1 MKMCWIDAI
10 NLSFTSAINLTC
22 NSIHECC
29 NFFFEW
35 MKLCGWVISFL
46 FIHPESICPRGN
58 ISRLLLLFIL
68 SVSKTVYLYW
78 MALFLLSLSFFFS
91 FLLFLTLA
99 LALVLAHSS
108 SRLRSNSDSLSHAY
122 KHTFFVEIHIWHEI
136 TLISIIHVSVHSVLS
151 SFANCFTRST
161 ENVYVACDRKHF
173 VTSLPTQS
181 SMPCT

>member
-10 NLSFTSAINLTC
+10 NLSFTSAINFTC

-78 MALFLLSLSFFFS
+78 MALFFAIFMFLFS
-91 FLLFLTLA
+91 FSLFSTPAPTLIF
-99 LALVLAHSS
+99 AHSGS
-108 SRLRSNSDSLSHAY
+108 CLRSDFLSHAY
-122 KHTFFVEIHIWHEI
+122 EHTFFVEIHTWHEI
-136 TLISIIHVSVHSVLS
+136 TLVSIIHVSVHSVLS
-151 SFANCFTRST
+151 SFANCSTRST